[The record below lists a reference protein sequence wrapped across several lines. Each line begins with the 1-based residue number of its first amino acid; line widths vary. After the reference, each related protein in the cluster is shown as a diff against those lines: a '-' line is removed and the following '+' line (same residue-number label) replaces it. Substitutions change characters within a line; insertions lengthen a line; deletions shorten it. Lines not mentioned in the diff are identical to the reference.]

1 MVSMLFFRIITLCRI
16 IFFILFTTFFVTAA
30 TFSIMHPNI
39 ILSNK
44 IRMRIFNLKIV
55 YINKRIKLF
64 DFDMFNEKV
73 ITINTYKLIIYKK
86 PASLNKSSI
95 LYIEWVIICSNDFFT
110 VDYKMNKP
118 VHLADICFKHSFF
131 TCFERIRIS

>member
-1 MVSMLFFRIITLCRI
+1 MLFFRIITLCRI
-16 IFFILFTTFFVTAA
+16 IFFILFTNFFVTAA

-64 DFDMFNEKV
+64 DFDMFNE
-73 ITINTYKLIIYKK
+73 
-86 PASLNKSSI
+86 
-95 LYIEWVIICSNDFFT
+95 
-110 VDYKMNKP
+110 
-118 VHLADICFKHSFF
+118 
-131 TCFERIRIS
+131 